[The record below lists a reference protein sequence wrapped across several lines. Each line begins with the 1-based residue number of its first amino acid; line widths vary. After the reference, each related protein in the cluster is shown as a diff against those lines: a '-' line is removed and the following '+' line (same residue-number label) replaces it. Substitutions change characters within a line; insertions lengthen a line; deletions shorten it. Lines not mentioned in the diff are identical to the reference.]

1 MPLFGAHMS
10 VAGGMCNA
18 VEDSIR
24 HGCGTVQVF
33 TKNAS
38 QWKGKPLVKDD
49 ILAFRKAI
57 QSAGLKK
64 NLSHNSYLINLGSQD
79 DAMFA
84 KSVDAMVDEME
95 RAEALELDYLVAHPG
110 SHLGAGEEAGL
121 KRIACGLDET
131 QARCKGF
138 KVKLLLEITAGQGT
152 NLGWRFEHI
161 ASILHQV
168 KAPELLGV
176 CFDTCHAFAAGYA
189 MGTKSEYE
197 STFQQFDE
205 IIGLKKLLAFHV
217 NDSKKKLGSRVD
229 RHEHI
234 GKGEMGLE
242 PFRFLVNDKRFTKI
256 PMVLETAKEE
266 GDNENMDAINLGTL
280 KKLVQK

>member
-24 HGCGTVQVF
+24 HGCDTVQVF

-38 QWKGKPLVKDD
+38 QWKGKPLQEED
-49 ILAFRKAI
+49 IKSFRKAI

-84 KSVDAMVDEME
+84 KSLDAMVDEME
-95 RAEALELDYLVAHPG
+95 RAEALGLDYLVAHPG

-121 KRIACGLDET
+121 KRIASGLDET

-152 NLGWRFEHI
+152 NLGCRFEHI

-168 KAPELLGV
+168 KAPELGV

-242 PFRFLVNDKRFTKI
+242 PFRFLVNDPSFDKL
-256 PMVLETAKEE
+256 PMILETAKEE
-266 GDNENMDAINLGTL
+266 GENEDMDEVNLKQL
-280 KKLVQK
+280 RKLTRKG